1 VQQAT
6 ALRVAAR
13 SRRDFVARLAKDWAI
28 PFGTRRVAPSIWPAT
43 RLTWIRC
50 PFCGEAIGVLL
61 DLSSGEQSYIEDCQ
75 VCCQPMQI
83 SFDVTDGDPTNLQVG
98 CAA

>member
-1 VQQAT
+1 MTSAV
-6 ALRVAAR
+6 VE
-13 SRRDFVARLAKDWAI
+13 RR
-28 PFGTRRVAPSIWPAT
+28 
-43 RLTWIRC
+43 IRC

-61 DLSSGEQSYIEDCQ
+61 DLSGGEQSYIEDCQ